1 MGFRNQSL
9 TGYSKDRRY
18 GTRILKGG
26 PSMTTAYFCRNC
38 GYRWTP
44 GDPDEMQDIDDEKY
58 FPCPV
63 CGVEDWARPQEE
75 RREQLEA

>member
-1 MGFRNQSL
+1 
-9 TGYSKDRRY
+9 
-18 GTRILKGG
+18 
-26 PSMTTAYFCRNC
+26 MTTAYFCRNC

-44 GDPDEMQDIDDEKY
+44 GDPDELQDIDDEKY